1 MVGNDQRNVHGAVD
15 FAHSCRSPL
24 ADGVNLWPNHK
35 QTFAPAVVP
44 GEGGGGG
51 ALTCDVILLL
61 LLDPN
66 EKGTTF
72 ERPC

>member
-1 MVGNDQRNVHGAVD
+1 MHQRL
-15 FAHSCRSPL
+15 L

-44 GEGGGGG
+44 EGGGG
-51 ALTCDVILLL
+51 ALTCVIILLL

-72 ERPC
+72 EQPR